1 MATGTRTKTRTDER
15 IKRDVLAELK
25 RDARVQP
32 NEIGVVVKDG
42 IVALTG
48 WVDSYLKKD
57 AAEEAAHR
65 LRDVKA
71 VANDIEVRPPGAA
84 EPTDED
90 LARAAVEALE
100 SDASVPTQKIDLT
113 VSAGS
118 VTLTGE
124 VGQWL
129 QRQEAERVV
138 RRLSRVS
145 GVINKIIINPR
156 LAGSELKE
164 KVEQALARSAA
175 VDPQRIAVEVQG
187 SRVILKGTVYS
198 WREREEVEQAAWS
211 APGVT
216 WVQDRIQI
224 SPY

>member
-1 MATGTRTKTRTDER
+1 
-15 IKRDVLAELK
+15 
-25 RDARVQP
+25 
-32 NEIGVVVKDG
+32 
-42 IVALTG
+42 
-48 WVDSYLKKD
+48 
-57 AAEEAAHR
+57 
-65 LRDVKA
+65 
-71 VANDIEVRPPGAA
+71 
-84 EPTDED
+84 
-90 LARAAVEALE
+90 
-100 SDASVPTQKIDLT
+100 VPTQKIDLT